1 MKVMVGL
8 DESNGSLYAL
18 EWVISNI
25 LKPKQDTDQ
34 NQDLLVYLVH
44 VNIPFQ
50 TYVYPA
56 GPVVY
61 TTSSVL
67 ESVRQAQDQI
77 SAGIFARA
85 MDTCHKYEIKAE
97 AISLRGDPKEEICQA
112 ADQKQVDLL
121 VVGSRGLGM
130 LKSVDRKAAKGIGR
144 QTRTSSEKSLGVKR
158 RTKTPYLLHGCRSVI
173 F

>member
-56 GPVVY
+56 GPG
-61 TTSSVL
+61 TLFSFPFSSFFL
-67 ESVRQAQDQI
+67 GSCII
-77 SAGIFARA
+77 STNSF
-85 MDTCHKYEIKAE
+85 
-97 AISLRGDPKEEICQA
+97 
-112 ADQKQVDLL
+112 
-121 VVGSRGLGM
+121 
-130 LKSVDRKAAKGIGR
+130 
-144 QTRTSSEKSLGVKR
+144 
-158 RTKTPYLLHGCRSVI
+158 YLLSDTSLKYWGVD
-173 F
+173 FAYKN